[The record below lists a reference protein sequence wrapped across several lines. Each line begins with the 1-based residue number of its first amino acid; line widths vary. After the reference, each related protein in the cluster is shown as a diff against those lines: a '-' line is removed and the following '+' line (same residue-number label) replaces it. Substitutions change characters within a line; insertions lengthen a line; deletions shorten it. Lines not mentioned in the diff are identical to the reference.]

1 MNCLVGC
8 QISEPV
14 CHAWFAWC
22 SAVLLHVNAC
32 VAGAQCALLQGWMVR
47 LVNEGESANTEVV
60 LEEVSVEV
68 RGRHRC
74 TARLLPP

>member
-8 QISEPV
+8 EISEPV

-32 VAGAQCALLQGWMVR
+32 VAGAQCALLQGWTVR
-47 LVNEGESANTEVV
+47 LVNEGESANTVV
-60 LEEVSVEV
+60 LEEVSVEA